1 MQRYPHI
8 ASVLVRILNQEKE
21 IGYSDS
27 VVIGGLD
34 QFLASNFEEL
44 SSISQFEMV
53 PYSRITLAERE
64 AWATKTINLVDSS
77 VGRSKQVSG
86 NRIRNSSRVMDLP
99 LHSSVRELKL
109 YSRGKMWD
117 LLKTGFSIETISDLI
132 FHFPHRHD
140 NYSEVRKIASLVA
153 GEKQS
158 ILATVWDVSLL
169 PGRGKRKGRI
179 IVTLYDETG
188 NIKVTLFG
196 QQWAAKD
203 LQSGTEV
210 MLSGDVSNF
219 AGRLTFDSPV
229 YEVLRRGEKNL
240 HTGRIVPIYPMVAG
254 VNGKSLRNVVRTAL
268 ASAVDK
274 IEEFLP
280 NAVLG
285 RSGLMGF
292 SEAISRYHYPNNIK
306 ALEDARRRLAFNELF
321 LVQLVSQK
329 RKSEWKLDKASIPL
343 PSSEIVTDF
352 VSSLP
357 FVLTSGQTSA
367 LKEVLE
373 DINSSVAMRRLLQG
387 DVGSGKTV
395 VAAAAMLCAAANGLQ
410 SAIMAPTE
418 ILAEQHYLTIT
429 NLLGS
434 ESPEGRDIIHIQIE
448 GTSRTLTL
456 ALLTGSM
463 SNKDKKRIQSVV
475 SSGEVDIVVGTHSLL
490 QEAVNFKKLG
500 LVVVDE
506 QHRFGIM
513 QRALLQ
519 ESDPRPHLLVMSAT
533 PIPRSLALVMC
544 GDLDLSVIDEL
555 PGGRKPIQTVVE
567 PSQRRANVYNVIR
580 QEIKK
585 GRQAFI
591 VFSLIDESASV
602 EARAAVEEHLRL
614 STEVF
619 PDLTVGLLHGRMT
632 LKEKEVVM
640 DRFREGSLQV
650 LVATAVVEVGVDV
663 PNASVMFIDGADRF
677 GLAQMHQFRGR
688 VGRGVHQSL
697 CILMAENP
705 GENAVARMDALRK
718 NSNGFTLAEIDL
730 KLRGP
735 GDYIGT
741 RQSGSPLF
749 KVAQIE
755 DSDLLSLAKVEAE
768 RILGNDPDL
777 KDPSNSLLYE
787 KYQNEL
793 EELYGQVS

>member
-8 ASVLVRILNQEKE
+8 ASVLVRILNQEKD
-21 IGYSDS
+21 IGYSDA

-44 SSISQFEMV
+44 SSISKFEMV

-463 SNKDKKRIQSVV
+463 SNKDKKRIQSAV

-614 STEVF
+614 STQVF

>member
-1 MQRYPHI
+1 
-8 ASVLVRILNQEKE
+8 
-21 IGYSDS
+21 
-27 VVIGGLD
+27 
-34 QFLASNFEEL
+34 
-44 SSISQFEMV
+44 
-53 PYSRITLAERE
+53 
-64 AWATKTINLVDSS
+64 
-77 VGRSKQVSG
+77 
-86 NRIRNSSRVMDLP
+86 
-99 LHSSVRELKL
+99 
-109 YSRGKMWD
+109 
-117 LLKTGFSIETISDLI
+117 
-132 FHFPHRHD
+132 
-140 NYSEVRKIASLVA
+140 
-153 GEKQS
+153 
-158 ILATVWDVSLL
+158 
-169 PGRGKRKGRI
+169 
-179 IVTLYDETG
+179 
-188 NIKVTLFG
+188 
-196 QQWAAKD
+196 
-203 LQSGTEV
+203 
-210 MLSGDVSNF
+210 
-219 AGRLTFDSPV
+219 
-229 YEVLRRGEKNL
+229 
-240 HTGRIVPIYPMVAG
+240 
-254 VNGKSLRNVVRTAL
+254 
-268 ASAVDK
+268 
-274 IEEFLP
+274 
-280 NAVLG
+280 
-285 RSGLMGF
+285 
-292 SEAISRYHYPNNIK
+292 
-306 ALEDARRRLAFNELF
+306 
-321 LVQLVSQK
+321 
-329 RKSEWKLDKASIPL
+329 
-343 PSSEIVTDF
+343 
-352 VSSLP
+352 
-357 FVLTSGQTSA
+357 
-367 LKEVLE
+367 
-373 DINSSVAMRRLLQG
+373 
-387 DVGSGKTV
+387 
-395 VAAAAMLCAAANGLQ
+395 
-410 SAIMAPTE
+410 MAPTE

-463 SNKDKKRIQSVV
+463 SNKDKKRIQSAV
-475 SSGEVDIVVGTHSLL
+475 SSGEIDIVVGTHSLL

-614 STEVF
+614 STQVF

>member
-1 MQRYPHI
+1 MQSHSHI
-8 ASVLVRILNQEKE
+8 ASVLVRILTREKD
-21 IGYSDS
+21 IGYSDA

-34 QFLASNFEEL
+34 QFLASNSVEL
-44 SSISQFEMV
+44 SAINNFQMV
-53 PYSRITLAERE
+53 PYSRITVAERE
-64 AWATKTINLVDSS
+64 IWVSETISLIDPSAKIIGQSNYRKTGNASPVMGLSLGSS
-77 VGRSKQVSG
+77 VKTLKLYGRSK
-86 NRIRNSSRVMDLP
+86 I
-99 LHSSVRELKL
+99 
-109 YSRGKMWD
+109 WD
-117 LLKTGFSIETISDLI
+117 LLKTGFGIETIRHLI

-140 NYSEVRKIASLVA
+140 DYSDVRKIGSLIA

-158 ILATVWDVSLL
+158 LLATVWDVSLV
-169 PGRGKRKGRI
+169 PAKGKSRGRI
-179 IVTLYDETG
+179 VVTLYDETG

-196 QQWAAKD
+196 QKWAIKD
-203 LQSGTEV
+203 LQPGTEV

-229 YEVLRRGEKNL
+229 YEVLGRMEKNV
-240 HTGRIVPIYPMVAG
+240 HTGRIVPVYPMVAG
-254 VNGKSLRNVVRTAL
+254 INAKSLRNVIRTAL
-268 ASAVDK
+268 AASVNK
-274 IEEFLP
+274 VEEFLP
-280 NAVLG
+280 ESLLS
-285 RSGLMGF
+285 RTGLMRL
-292 SEAISRYHYPNNIK
+292 SDAIARYHYPSNIK
-306 ALEDARRRLAFNELF
+306 VLQDARRRLAFNELF
-321 LVQLVSQK
+321 LVQLVAQK
-329 RKSEWKLDKASIPL
+329 RKSEWKRDKSSIPL
-343 PSSEIVTDF
+343 PSNEIVSNF
-352 VSSLP
+352 ISSLP
-357 FVLTSGQTSA
+357 FELTSGQSSA
-367 LKEVLE
+367 LKEVLS
-373 DINSSVAMRRLLQG
+373 DIASTVAMRRLLQG

-429 NLLGS
+429 KLLGS
-434 ESPEGRDIIHIQIE
+434 ASPKGLSMMHIQID
-448 GTSRTLTL
+448 GTSRTLTIGI
-456 ALLTGSM
+456 LTGSM
-463 SNKDKKRIQSVV
+463 SNTEKKNMQNAV
-475 SSGEVDIVVGTHSLL
+475 STGKVDIVVGTHSLL
-490 QEAVNFKKLG
+490 QESLTFPNLG

-519 ESDPRPHLLVMSAT
+519 ENEPRPHLLVMSAT

-555 PGGRKPIQTVVE
+555 PGGRKPIQTLVE
-567 PSQRRANVYNVIR
+567 PADRRENVYNVVR
-580 QEIKK
+580 KEIKK

-591 VFSLIDESASV
+591 VFSLIDGSSAV

-614 STEVF
+614 STQVF

-632 LKEKEVVM
+632 LKEKELVM
-640 DRFREGSLQV
+640 ESFREGSLQI

-697 CILMAENP
+697 CILMAEKP
-705 GENAVARMDALRK
+705 GENAIARMDALRK
-718 NSNGFTLAEIDL
+718 NPSGFSLAEIDL

-741 RQSGSPLF
+741 RQSGAPLF

-755 DSDLLSLAKVEAE
+755 DSDLLALARIEATK
-768 RILGNDPDL
+768 ILESDPEL
-777 KDPSNSLLYE
+777 KESSNALLYE
-787 KYQNEL
+787 KYQSEL
-793 EELYGQVS
+793 EDLYGQVS

>member
-8 ASVLVRILNQEKE
+8 ASVLVRILNQEKD
-21 IGYSDS
+21 IGYSDA

-44 SSISQFEMV
+44 SSISKFEMV

-86 NRIRNSSRVMDLP
+86 NRIRNSSRVMDLS

-117 LLKTGFSIETISDLI
+117 LLKTGFSIQTISDLI

-463 SNKDKKRIQSVV
+463 SNKDKKRIQSAV

-614 STEVF
+614 STQVF

-718 NSNGFTLAEIDL
+718 NANGFTLAEIDL

>member
-8 ASVLVRILNQEKE
+8 ASVLVRILNQEKD
-21 IGYSDS
+21 IGYSDA

-44 SSISQFEMV
+44 SSISKFEMV

-463 SNKDKKRIQSVV
+463 SNKDKKRIQSAV

-614 STEVF
+614 STQVF

-718 NSNGFTLAEIDL
+718 NANGFTLAEIDL

>member
-8 ASVLVRILNQEKE
+8 ASVLVRILNQEKD
-21 IGYSDS
+21 IGYSDA

-44 SSISQFEMV
+44 SSISKFEMV

-306 ALEDARRRLAFNELF
+306 ALEDARRRFAFNELF

-463 SNKDKKRIQSVV
+463 SNKDKKRIQSAV
-475 SSGEVDIVVGTHSLL
+475 SSGEIDIVVGTHSLL

-513 QRALLQ
+513 QRAFLH

-614 STEVF
+614 STQVF

>member
-8 ASVLVRILNQEKE
+8 ASVLVRILNQEKD
-21 IGYSDS
+21 IGYSDA

-44 SSISQFEMV
+44 SSISKFEMV

-463 SNKDKKRIQSVV
+463 SNKDKKRIQSAV

>member
-8 ASVLVRILNQEKE
+8 ASVLVRILNQEKD

-34 QFLASNFEEL
+34 QFLASNFEVL
-44 SSISQFEMV
+44 SSISKFEMV

-86 NRIRNSSRVMDLP
+86 NRNRNSSRVMDLP

-463 SNKDKKRIQSVV
+463 SNKDKKRIQSAV

-614 STEVF
+614 STQVF

-718 NSNGFTLAEIDL
+718 NANGFTLAEIDL

>member
-44 SSISQFEMV
+44 SSISKFEMV

-86 NRIRNSSRVMDLP
+86 KRIRNSSRVMDLP

-463 SNKDKKRIQSVV
+463 SNKDKKRIQSAV

-614 STEVF
+614 STQVF

-718 NSNGFTLAEIDL
+718 NANGFTLAEIDL

>member
-1 MQRYPHI
+1 MQRYSHI
-8 ASVLVRILNQEKE
+8 ASVLVRILYQEKD

-44 SSISQFEMV
+44 SSISKFEMV

-77 VGRSKQVSG
+77 LGRSKQVSG
-86 NRIRNSSRVMDLP
+86 NRMRNSSRVMDLP

-140 NYSEVRKIASLVA
+140 NYSEIRKIASLVA

-463 SNKDKKRIQSVV
+463 SNKDKKRIQSAV
-475 SSGEVDIVVGTHSLL
+475 SSGEVDILVGTHSLL

-591 VFSLIDESASV
+591 IFSLIDESASV

-614 STEVF
+614 STQVF

-718 NSNGFTLAEIDL
+718 NANGFTLAEIDL

-768 RILGNDPDL
+768 RILRNDPDL

>member
-8 ASVLVRILNQEKE
+8 ASVLVRILNQEKD

-44 SSISQFEMV
+44 SSISKFEMV

-240 HTGRIVPIYPMVAG
+240 HTGRIVPIYPMGAG

-463 SNKDKKRIQSVV
+463 SNKDKKRIQSAV

-614 STEVF
+614 STQVF

-663 PNASVMFIDGADRF
+663 PNASVMFIDGAERF
-677 GLAQMHQFRGR
+677 GLALMHQFRGR
-688 VGRGVHQSL
+688 GGRGVHQSL

>member
-8 ASVLVRILNQEKE
+8 ASVLVRILNQEKD

-44 SSISQFEMV
+44 SSISKFEMV

-343 PSSEIVTDF
+343 PSS
-352 VSSLP
+352 
-357 FVLTSGQTSA
+357 
-367 LKEVLE
+367 
-373 DINSSVAMRRLLQG
+373 
-387 DVGSGKTV
+387 
-395 VAAAAMLCAAANGLQ
+395 
-410 SAIMAPTE
+410 
-418 ILAEQHYLTIT
+418 
-429 NLLGS
+429 
-434 ESPEGRDIIHIQIE
+434 
-448 GTSRTLTL
+448 
-456 ALLTGSM
+456 
-463 SNKDKKRIQSVV
+463 
-475 SSGEVDIVVGTHSLL
+475 
-490 QEAVNFKKLG
+490 
-500 LVVVDE
+500 
-506 QHRFGIM
+506 
-513 QRALLQ
+513 
-519 ESDPRPHLLVMSAT
+519 
-533 PIPRSLALVMC
+533 
-544 GDLDLSVIDEL
+544 
-555 PGGRKPIQTVVE
+555 
-567 PSQRRANVYNVIR
+567 
-580 QEIKK
+580 
-585 GRQAFI
+585 
-591 VFSLIDESASV
+591 
-602 EARAAVEEHLRL
+602 
-614 STEVF
+614 
-619 PDLTVGLLHGRMT
+619 
-632 LKEKEVVM
+632 
-640 DRFREGSLQV
+640 
-650 LVATAVVEVGVDV
+650 
-663 PNASVMFIDGADRF
+663 
-677 GLAQMHQFRGR
+677 
-688 VGRGVHQSL
+688 
-697 CILMAENP
+697 
-705 GENAVARMDALRK
+705 
-718 NSNGFTLAEIDL
+718 
-730 KLRGP
+730 
-735 GDYIGT
+735 
-741 RQSGSPLF
+741 
-749 KVAQIE
+749 
-755 DSDLLSLAKVEAE
+755 
-768 RILGNDPDL
+768 
-777 KDPSNSLLYE
+777 
-787 KYQNEL
+787 
-793 EELYGQVS
+793 

>member
-8 ASVLVRILNQEKE
+8 ASVLVRILNQEKD
-21 IGYSDS
+21 IGYSDA

-44 SSISQFEMV
+44 SSISKFEMV

-117 LLKTGFSIETISDLI
+117 LLKTGFSIQTISDLI

-357 FVLTSGQTSA
+357 FVLTSWQTSA

-463 SNKDKKRIQSVV
+463 SNKDKKRIQSAV

-614 STEVF
+614 STQVF

>member
-8 ASVLVRILNQEKE
+8 ASVLVRILNQEKD

-44 SSISQFEMV
+44 SSISKFEMV

-86 NRIRNSSRVMDLP
+86 NRIRNSSRVMDLS

-117 LLKTGFSIETISDLI
+117 LLKTGFSIQTISDLI

-343 PSSEIVTDF
+343 PSSEIVTNF

-463 SNKDKKRIQSVV
+463 SNKDKKRIQSAV

-768 RILGNDPDL
+768 RILRNDPDL